1 MLRLLGGAD
10 QPAIGDRS
18 LAAPLLRTHQLAENR
33 RLTEITL
40 DFCRELG
47 IGARVLPMS
56 DERVRTN
63 VITDDGAVSFTE
75 YFQELGCEP
84 PVRGF
89 QYAGIEDARIS
100 DEVRD
105 ALLAP
110 DLEAIIIG
118 PANPYHAI
126 KPILEVPDMR
136 ELMRKRGAPIIAVTP
151 LVGGKALK
159 GSAGKMMR
167 ELGKEPSVRA
177 VAGEYLR
184 LIDGFV
190 IDREDEI
197 FAESVRSLGIAVRP
211 TATVMR
217 NANDRIA
224 LAQSALDFAAGIR
237 ATRSWKPNE
246 AGTRPAGQSRRRGA
260 CRRPRCASAAVLQ
273 RDQAI
278 GGIRRRARP
287 RPSSRTLHQRQQLGN
302 GGQPA
307 AGRLPARQMARS
319 ASRRCAR
326 PLPLPGRPAANLDAI
341 PLKGF
346 GG

>member
-1 MLRLLGGAD
+1 MGTVVTLVGQVGAAKLADGLYRLRGKDLAVIVNTGDDYEHLGLAFSPDIDTVLYTLAGIASANAGWEPEEETRAVQKMLRLLGGAD

-33 RLTEITL
+33 RLTQITL

-63 VITDDGAVSFTE
+63 VITDDGAVSFME

-89 QYAGIEDARIS
+89 QYAGIEAARVPE
-100 DEVRD
+100 EVRD

-237 ATRSWKPNE
+237 ATRRLE
-246 AGTRPAGQSRRRGA
+246 AE
-260 CRRPRCASAAVLQ
+260 
-273 RDQAI
+273 
-278 GGIRRRARP
+278 
-287 RPSSRTLHQRQQLGN
+287 
-302 GGQPA
+302 
-307 AGRLPARQMARS
+307 
-319 ASRRCAR
+319 
-326 PLPLPGRPAANLDAI
+326 
-341 PLKGF
+341 
-346 GG
+346 

>member
-1 MLRLLGGAD
+1 MGTVVTLAGQVGAAKLADGLYRLRGKDLAVIVNTGDDYEHLGLAFSPDIDTVLYTLAGIASANAGWEPEEETRAVQKMLRLLGGAD

-63 VITDDGAVSFTE
+63 VITDDGAISFTE

-84 PVRGF
+84 HVRGF
-89 QYAGIEDARIS
+89 QYAGVEDARVS

-126 KPILEVPDMR
+126 RPILEVPDMR

-217 NANDRIA
+217 TANDRIS
-224 LAQSALDFAAGIR
+224 LAQTALDFAAGIR
-237 ATRSWKPNE
+237 ATRALE
-246 AGTRPAGQSRRRGA
+246 AE
-260 CRRPRCASAAVLQ
+260 
-273 RDQAI
+273 
-278 GGIRRRARP
+278 
-287 RPSSRTLHQRQQLGN
+287 
-302 GGQPA
+302 
-307 AGRLPARQMARS
+307 
-319 ASRRCAR
+319 
-326 PLPLPGRPAANLDAI
+326 
-341 PLKGF
+341 
-346 GG
+346 